1 MEAALA
7 AGKTVTEASGDC
19 GVGLATYYVW
29 RRDYGGMTPHQLKR
43 VMQLEAEQQR
53 LRKRIE
59 DLSVD
64 SEILRKVLS
73 EQLGSP
79 AARRRAVQ
87 LARHLLGVSER
98 RACAALA
105 VPRSSHR
112 YEGASKKETAALVD
126 AMRRLRDS
134 HPRYG
139 YRRIAA
145 LLREE
150 GWSVSDIQVYRLGR
164 REGRG
169 SAQ

>member
-1 MEAALA
+1 
-7 AGKTVTEASGDC
+7 
-19 GVGLATYYVW
+19 
-29 RRDYGGMTPHQLKR
+29 
-43 VMQLEAEQQR
+43 
-53 LRKRIE
+53 
-59 DLSVD
+59 
-64 SEILRKVLS
+64 
-73 EQLGSP
+73 
-79 AARRRAVQ
+79 
-87 LARHLLGVSER
+87 
-98 RACAALA
+98 